1 MIVEKSG
8 VFTAKTS
15 YDATYDYLSD
25 LAAVVECLPDEVHS
39 VEPRDD
45 DGLNLVADVGP
56 GAYRTQVKFR
66 IAVEETDADGRTL
79 TYTGHGLAPRSKV
92 DLHGQFVL
100 SEVDD
105 GTEVQW
111 SGQADVGGVIASL
124 NADITRTTA
133 HEKIARTIEKIESTL
148 NDHQRADA

>member
-1 MIVEKSG
+1 MIVEQSG

-15 YDATYDYLSD
+15 YEATYDYLSD
-25 LAAVVECLPDEVHS
+25 LATVVECLPDEVTS

-45 DGLNLVADVGP
+45 GGLNLVADVGP

-66 IAVEETDADGRTL
+66 IAVEETDEGTL

-133 HEKIARTIEKIESTL
+133 HEKIGRTIERIESTL